1 MMMKK
6 IKVYALLV
14 CLLAAST
21 AQAQSFGSA
30 AMRKLQM
37 AEFAISNFYVD
48 KVDEDKLVEEAI
60 IKMLAQLDPH
70 STYSDAEEVKKMN
83 EPLQGNFEGI
93 GVQFQMIEDTLL
105 VVQPVSNGPS
115 EKVGILAGD
124 RIIAVNDID
133 RELDDKELESW
144 IRLTRVLT
152 HEIMNAVT
160 PVMSL
165 SDTLLR
171 LHGNRDDDT
180 YRGLE
185 AIHATSKSLI
195 SFVES
200 YRSFTRIPAPEME
213 LLDVR
218 KFLERIVMLVSRQ
231 IEEQHIRVDIRVEPE
246 DLILYADGNQ
256 ITQVILN
263 LLKNAAGAIGTR
275 EGGVIALSAFC
286 NDEEHVIV
294 DVANNGEPISE
305 EVSQHIFVPFFTT
318 KEHGSGIGLSV
329 SRQIMRMHNGS
340 IMLKHS
346 LAGKTTFM
354 LLFN

>member
-1 MMMKK
+1 M
-6 IKVYALLV
+6 
-14 CLLAAST
+14 
-21 AQAQSFGSA
+21 
-30 AMRKLQM
+30 
-37 AEFAISNFYVD
+37 
-48 KVDEDKLVEEAI
+48 
-60 IKMLAQLDPH
+60 
-70 STYSDAEEVKKMN
+70 
-83 EPLQGNFEGI
+83 
-93 GVQFQMIEDTLL
+93 
-105 VVQPVSNGPS
+105 
-115 EKVGILAGD
+115 
-124 RIIAVNDID
+124 
-133 RELDDKELESW
+133 
-144 IRLTRVLT
+144 LT

-286 NDEEHVIV
+286 NDEEACDRRCGQQRRTDFGRGVPPYFRTLLYHEGAWIGHRPERFAA
-294 DVANNGEPISE
+294 DHAPAPRQPQVAAFDAPGDA
-305 EVSQHIFVPFFTT
+305 VP
-318 KEHGSGIGLSV
+318 
-329 SRQIMRMHNGS
+329 
-340 IMLKHS
+340 
-346 LAGKTTFM
+346 AGVPLM
-354 LLFN
+354 